1 MSELSQ
7 VYLAA
12 RECLEKNLPHAQ
24 TMSLAREIRKL
35 DTVDE
40 FRLIRLSVLSSS
52 NLDFLAPFLEVTA
65 FTDRILLKTQNAGF
79 NQIDQ
84 YILDPSSPLYL
95 FSPNFALIAARP
107 EDIVPNLAHNLELVD
122 DQVIDGWIDEIRTK
136 LNTWCAS
143 LTKAKV
149 QIIFLS
155 FARPA
160 YSPLGIR
167 DFSHPKGHVR
177 IWNRLNEILAEVV
190 GQYQGINVV
199 DFEGLV
205 RRVGLLQWEDP
216 KLWRLAKISGGARFA
231 SDFVGEIMP
240 FLRESAGRR
249 RKCLVLD
256 LDNTLWG
263 GIIGEDGIAGVKL
276 GGDYPGNVY
285 QEFQRRIIEL
295 WKGGVMLAIN
305 SKNNQADAEEMINN
319 HPEMLLNLNHFVS
332 RQINWVDK
340 VENIKSIAKQ
350 INIGLDS
357 IVFIDD
363 NPVEC
368 ERVSKALPQVNVF
381 QVPYD
386 LAQLPRQFEVICK
399 FFDGVTVSEE
409 DRQRNLMYQQN
420 QLRQAQMSTV
430 SSVEEFLCGLEMT
443 AEVEFVNNGNL
454 SRVVQLLHKTNQ
466 FNVTTRRHSEQ
477 FIAALMTSPSWL
489 TYAVRLKDKFGDNGI
504 VLIAL
509 VELNEKI
516 ARLDTFLMSCR
527 VIGRS
532 LESTVI
538 RVIADDLLE
547 RGVDVLV
554 GEYIPTAK
562 NNMVS
567 DLFPKLGF
575 VPSGQTEFGRS
586 YILPIKESDSKPGC
600 ITIKK
605 FFK

>member
-7 VYLAA
+7 ISMAA
-12 RECLEKNLPHAQ
+12 RECLKKNLPHAQ

-52 NLDFLAPFLEVTA
+52 NLDFLAPLLEVTA
-65 FTDRILLKTQNAGF
+65 FTDRILLKTQTAGF

-84 YILDPSSPLYL
+84 YILDPGSPLYL

-107 EDIVPNLAHNLELVD
+107 EDIVPNLAYNLELVD

-177 IWNRLNEILAEVV
+177 IWNRLNELLTEVV

-205 RRVGLLQWEDP
+205 RRVGILQWEDP
-216 KLWRLAKISGGARFA
+216 KLWRLAKIAGGSRFA

-240 FLRESAGRR
+240 ILRESAGRR

-276 GGDYPGNVY
+276 GGDYPGNIY

-295 WKGGVMLAIN
+295 WKSGVMLAIN

-357 IVFIDD
+357 LVFIDD

-368 ERVSKALPQVNVF
+368 ERVSKALPQVEVL
-381 QVPYD
+381 QVPCD
-386 LAQLPRQFEVICK
+386 LAQLPRQFELICK
-399 FFDGVTVSEE
+399 LFEGVTVSEE

-420 QLRQAQMSTV
+420 QLRQSQMSTV

-477 FIAALMTSPSWL
+477 FIASLMNSPSWL
-489 TYAVRLKDKFGDNGI
+489 MYAVRLKDKFGDNGI
-504 VLIAL
+504 VLIAF
-509 VELNEKI
+509 VELNGKI

-532 LESTVI
+532 LESAVI
-538 RVIADDLLE
+538 RVIADDLRE
-547 RGVDVLV
+547 RGMEALV

-562 NNMVS
+562 NDMVS
-567 DLFPKLGF
+567 DLFPMLGF
-575 VPSGQTEFGRS
+575 APSEPTEFGRS
-586 YILPIKESDSKPGC
+586 YILSIKESDSKPAY

-605 FFK
+605 F